1 MNGILRAPAF
11 WITAAIAV
19 MVLGDGVI
27 QRFDGEAKRRAAG
40 LTETTGPE
48 NVAVTLTV
56 APEQFHM
63 SRLQQW
69 GTMTG
74 AEGRTVRL
82 RNVSPANID
91 ALASRSWV
99 AGIQRLDR

>member
-1 MNGILRAPAF
+1 MNAILRAPAF

-19 MVLGDGVI
+19 AVLGHGVVQALDG
-27 QRFDGEAKRRAAG
+27 RAKRSAAG
-40 LTETTGPE
+40 LAAATGPE
-48 NVAVTLTV
+48 NIAVTLTV

-99 AGIQRLDR
+99 ASIQRLDR